1 MIYTA
6 GIDVGASAVKTV
18 LLKFDGHAGQDGA
31 AAPEVLFKDCR
42 RMLKRNPSA
51 VAEESLNDALRVGGL
66 TYDDVAYVAS
76 TGEGEMV
83 KRKRGHF
90 YSMTT
95 HAKGA
100 AFLFP
105 QARAVMDLGALHARA
120 MKISPEAR
128 VINYQMTG
136 QCASGS
142 GQFIENITRYLGV
155 SLGEVGPL
163 SLLSKHPEQASSIC
177 AVLAE
182 TDVINMV
189 SRGVATPDIVRGI
202 HESIAQRLIKLLS
215 ALKAD
220 SPLVLTGGMSR
231 DVGIVEVIR
240 RRVKEDGLNLE
251 VLTHEDGIFAGATGA
266 ALWAQVRHEKLL
278 QKAQTS

>member
-1 MIYTA
+1 MSAGSVYTM
-6 GIDVGASAVKTV
+6 GVDVGASSVKTV
-18 LLKFDGHAGQDGA
+18 LMDYGSGENADI
-31 AAPEVLFKDCR
+31 LFKDCR
-42 RMLKRNPSA
+42 RMRRRNPA
-51 VAEESLNDALRVGGL
+51 VVADESMTDALSVAGL
-66 TYDDVAYVAS
+66 EFDDIAYVAS

-83 KRKRGHF
+83 QRKRGHF

-100 AFLFP
+100 SFLVP
-105 QARAVMDLGALHARA
+105 QARAVLDLGALHARA
-120 MKISPEAR
+120 MKINEKAR
-128 VINYQMTG
+128 VLSYRMTG

-155 SLGEVGPL
+155 SLSEVGPL
-163 SLLSKHPEQASSIC
+163 SLQSTHPEGASSIC

-189 SRGVATPDIVRGI
+189 SRGVSTPDIICGI
-202 HESIAQRLIKLLS
+202 HESIAQRLVKLLS

-220 SPLVLTGGMSR
+220 SPLVLTGGLSR

-240 RRVKEDGLNLE
+240 RKVEADGLGLE
-251 VLTHEDGIFAGATGA
+251 VLTHPDAIYAGALGA
-266 ALWAQVRHEKLL
+266 ALWAGWRHFKLQEK
-278 QKAQTS
+278 ATAIS